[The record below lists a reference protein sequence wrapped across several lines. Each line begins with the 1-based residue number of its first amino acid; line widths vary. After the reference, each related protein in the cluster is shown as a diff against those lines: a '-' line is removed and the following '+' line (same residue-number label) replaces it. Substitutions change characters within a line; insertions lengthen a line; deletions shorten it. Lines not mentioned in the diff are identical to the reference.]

1 MDKNLNNQ
9 PPIENDVVSQIESQF
24 EQQQTMK
31 PQMNTNL
38 QQQYKSMQ
46 EPNIDVKKKGIGLGL
61 FSLIVS
67 IITFIC
73 GLFQSIYG
81 PVSVIDGL
89 FSVINGLFPSLVSI
103 VLCINIP
110 GAIITLIL
118 GIIALI
124 KNRMLGKI
132 LAIIALLIILGSI
145 ILDYYVVLFGLFY
158 DF

>member
-9 PPIENDVVSQIESQF
+9 PPIENDVVSQIENQF
-24 EQQQTMK
+24 EQQQTMQQQTMQPQMQ
-31 PQMNTNL
+31 PQMNANL
-38 QQQYKSMQ
+38 QQQYMSMQ
-46 EPNIDVKKKGIGLGL
+46 VPNTNVKKKGIGLGI

-73 GLFQSIYG
+73 GLIPG
-81 PVSVIDGL
+81 IGL
-89 FSVINGLFPSLVSI
+89 FIE
-103 VLCINIP
+103 IP
-110 GAIITLIL
+110 GAIIVLIL

-145 ILDYYVVLFGLFY
+145 ILDFFII
-158 DF
+158 